1 MGPSSTFLLDFAFQG
16 IIPSTGVYSM
26 LSPIN
31 YTPAQD
37 TVNIT
42 TINPINYQELCSIIN
57 SSAPL
62 SLNTSI
68 IQCFPNPA
76 TDELLVSSTQSIHP
90 ESIRIV
96 DLTGRSVTPE
106 ISYTRPDR
114 MKIDVRTFQA
124 GYYLLQCTTMDGKT
138 SMTRFI
144 KR

>member
-1 MGPSSTFLLDFAFQG
+1 
-16 IIPSTGVYSM
+16 M
-26 LSPIN
+26 LGLGSLHPVT
-31 YTPAQD
+31 YTPQQD
-37 TVNIT
+37 TVSIQPVN
-42 TINPINYQELCSIIN
+42 SIIYQDICLLFPVGID
-57 SSAPL
+57 SPEL
-62 SLNTSI
+62 LLDI
-68 IQCFPNPA
+68 YPNPA

-106 ISYTRPDR
+106 ISYARPDR